1 NTDAQVHSLAV
12 LDSDA
17 GVTVEVMAGKTL
29 NSVAGHIDIAQ
40 KGTIE
45 LAGGTLQVAP
55 SQQTRIMSGGSLIG
69 DGQVV
74 GDIIVGEGAGTPVGT
89 LSPGGGMGDN
99 PVGMMAIAGNYSQ
112 EAGGELAVDIR

>member
-1 NTDAQVHSLAV
+1 
-12 LDSDA
+12 
-17 GVTVEVMAGKTL
+17 
-29 NSVAGHIDIAQ
+29 
-40 KGTIE
+40 
-45 LAGGTLQVAP
+45 

-112 EAGGELAVDIR
+112 EAGGELAVDIRGDNSGGNHDTMLIDGNVALAGTLRLDVSDLSAGEFTPGAAYALVEV